1 MFSKIL
7 GRSKSDENN
16 IDRDY
21 AQIVQRISKMNLTDM
36 RAYLKNTMSG
46 FESSE
51 DGLSEIMK
59 HFLTRNDK
67 NKRYVEIGDNDAK
80 IKKVFDIVL
89 LIATHKRITVSVV
102 EQIQKFI
109 EEYSDII
116 KKYDTDNKQIY
127 ASKLKD
133 GLELAIDTINKMA
146 EYNKKA
152 KVLGE

>member
-7 GRSKSDENN
+7 GRSKEDESN
-16 IDRDY
+16 IDKDY
-21 AQIVQRISKMNLTDM
+21 AQIVQRVSKMNLTDM

-59 HFLTRNDK
+59 RFLSRDDK
-67 NKRYVEIGDNDAK
+67 EKRYVEIGDNDAK
-80 IKKVFDIVL
+80 IKKVFDVVL
-89 LIATHKRITVSVV
+89 LIATHKRVTVSVV
-102 EQIQKFI
+102 EQIQEFI
-109 EEYSDII
+109 ENYDDII

-127 ASKLKD
+127 ASKLRD
-133 GLELAIDTINKMA
+133 GLALAIDTINKMS